1 MPQEDGPV
9 PKQGDLSL
17 LEHPVAQEMLGST
30 HLARL
35 AYVGTDGDPRVIPIW
50 FHWDGREVV
59 VGGPPES
66 PKVKALTPSAKVA
79 LTIDSE
85 AWPNHVLM
93 IRGTA
98 TTSMVDG
105 VPEEYR
111 AAATRY
117 MGPEEGAGWCANVEK
132 MFSRMARTAI
142 RPEWVGVIDFE
153 QRWPNELEK
162 RLAAVGAG
170 AG

>member
-1 MPQEDGPV
+1 M

-17 LEHPVAQEMLGST
+17 LEHPVAQELLGST

-35 AYVGTDGDPRVIPIW
+35 AYVGTDGEPRVVPIW

-59 VGGPPES
+59 LGGPPTA
-66 PKVKALTPSAKVA
+66 PKVKALSPRAKVA
-79 LTIDSE
+79 VTIDSE
-85 AWPNHVLM
+85 SEPYHSLL

-98 TTSMVDG
+98 TTQLVEE
-105 VPEEYR
+105 VPSEYR

-117 MGPEEGAGWCANVEK
+117 MGEEEGAGWVAMVEK
-132 MFSRMARTAI
+132 MFPRMARIAI

-153 QRWPNELEK
+153 TRFPNAIEAGM
-162 RLAAVGAG
+162 AAAG
-170 AG
+170 APAG

>member
-1 MPQEDGPV
+1 M

-17 LEHPVAQEMLGST
+17 LEHPVAQELLQST
-30 HLARL
+30 HLARF
-35 AYVGTDGDPRVIPIW
+35 AYVGTDGEPRVVPIW

-59 VGGPPES
+59 IGGPPAA
-66 PKVKALTPSAKVA
+66 PKVEALSRSGKVA

-85 AWPNHVLM
+85 VAPYHVVM

-98 TTSMVDG
+98 TTEIVEG
-105 VPEEYR
+105 VPSEYR

-117 MGPEEGAGWCANVEK
+117 MGAEEAAGWVATVENL
-132 MFSRMARTAI
+132 FPRMARIAV

-153 QRWPNELEK
+153 TRFPNEIEK
-162 RLAAVGAG
+162 GMAAAGAG
-170 AG
+170 AR